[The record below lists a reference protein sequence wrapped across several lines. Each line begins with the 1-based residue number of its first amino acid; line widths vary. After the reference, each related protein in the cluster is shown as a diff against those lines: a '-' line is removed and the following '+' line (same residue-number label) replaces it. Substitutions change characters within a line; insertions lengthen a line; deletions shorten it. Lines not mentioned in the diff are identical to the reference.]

1 MITFT
6 IDEIE
11 AKNIILAAITSQ
23 SLVLQRV
30 DLLAAQVL
38 DIREIIMANFQQVQ
52 DAIAAEAAQVQA
64 KLAAVAVEMQALR
77 DQIAGGAAATPAQL
91 DELIVAVQNIFTP
104 DPVPPA
110 PVPTP

>member
-23 SLVLQRV
+23 SLVLQRL
-30 DLLAAQVL
+30 DLLAAQLTQTGVN
-38 DIREIIMANFQQVQ
+38 IMANVQQVQ
-52 DAIAAEAAQVQA
+52 DAIAAEKAQVSE
-64 KLAAVAVEMQALR
+64 KLAALAAEMQALR

-110 PVPTP
+110 P